1 MKDPKLIVSEGYD
14 QVAERY
20 LEWRAQPG
28 AHVLDIGC
36 GAGIPVTLALSKSF
50 DVTGVDISARQIGL
64 AATNAP
70 LASFIHGDVTTL
82 DFAPASF
89 DAAVASYSL
98 FHVPRAEHHT
108 LFRSI
113 AGWLRRGGVLLA
125 NFGVG
130 DKEVDYDEDWLGAPQ
145 FWSSFDADGERAA
158 LTAAGFSLVFDSI
171 ETIIED
177 GRPHPF
183 LLVLARKP

>member
-158 LTAAGFSLVFDSI
+158 MTAAGFSLVFDSI